1 MHSALA
7 YYDVKCQYTSQDY
20 ITSIS
25 KTIHSKLEVPLVQV
39 HVHTWCQLIS
49 ADMVRVS
56 VPGLVDRVEE
66 GRQVTSQSLTDG

>member
-1 MHSALA
+1 MMSNASIP
-7 YYDVKCQYTSQDY
+7 VKTI
-20 ITSIS
+20 ITSSS
-25 KTIHSKLEVPLVQV
+25 KKIHSKLEVPLVQV